1 MNKYFSKSLISYFI
15 AFIFVFISIKLCWK
29 PEYYELIKNIK
40 ITHLSVVIL
49 FTFVLN
55 VIAGVSM
62 SHISK
67 TQYNIRLDSLD
78 KIALSLMMNFW
89 GYIIPLKGGVLFSAF
104 YLKSKYNIKLVEGTS
119 IAIFI
124 YIVNLTIFG
133 FFGLILF
140 LTGQLQNIYLLLC
153 AIVLIFTNPLLNLF
167 HKISQLKIAY
177 NITTIK
183 KIQTLI
189 NSVIKNSQT
198 SWKTPHTL
206 IVIGGLIILRILFIS
221 IRYYWATLVFNV
233 HIPFVQLMVL
243 TIVIELSSIFLK
255 FSPGNLGIFELLSGT
270 TIGFMGN
277 DMGIGILLAL
287 LCRAT
292 NLMLTFTLGLGVMFI
307 NFKYLKIV
315 SLKALWEKVYV
326 SA

>member
-1 MNKYFSKSLISYFI
+1 MSPSLWNIETSENKGRNPD
-15 AFIFVFISIKLCWK
+15 IFYIKFGWNWK
-29 PEYYELIKNIK
+29 YCRFWSDQKTK
-40 ITHLSVVIL
+40 
-49 FTFVLN
+49 
-55 VIAGVSM
+55 
-62 SHISK
+62 SK
-67 TQYNIRLDSLD
+67 TQDQQRLIIYLWFLLPSALDNSLSDVNKVD
-78 KIALSLMMNFW
+78 KLTTKDIF
-89 GYIIPLKGGVLFSAF
+89 LK
-104 YLKSKYNIKLVEGTS
+104 GTS

-243 TIVIELSSIFLK
+243 TIVIELFGIFLK
-255 FSPGNLGIFELLSGT
+255 LSPGNLGIFELLSGT

-287 LCRAT
+287 LCRVT
-292 NLMLTFTLGLGVMFI
+292 NLMLTFTLGLWVMFI

-326 SA
+326 SAWIN

>member
-40 ITHLSVVIL
+40 ITHLSIVIL
-49 FTFVLN
+49 ITFVLN

-133 FFGLILF
+133 KIDATGMTFAALKPLIEQTIAAGYPRSLPAVTITSVGVFQVPILGEMPQSRYVTAWGLSRLSE
-140 LTGQLQNIYLLLC
+140 
-153 AIVLIFTNPLLNLF
+153 VL
-167 HKISQLKIAY
+167 
-177 NITTIK
+177 
-183 KIQTLI
+183 
-189 NSVIKNSQT
+189 
-198 SWKTPHTL
+198 
-206 IVIGGLIILRILFIS
+206 
-221 IRYYWATLVFNV
+221 
-233 HIPFVQLMVL
+233 
-243 TIVIELSSIFLK
+243 E
-255 FSPGNLGIFELLSGT
+255 GNLGEL
-270 TIGFMGN
+270 
-277 DMGIGILLAL
+277 
-287 LCRAT
+287 
-292 NLMLTFTLGLGVMFI
+292 
-307 NFKYLKIV
+307 
-315 SLKALWEKVYV
+315 
-326 SA
+326 